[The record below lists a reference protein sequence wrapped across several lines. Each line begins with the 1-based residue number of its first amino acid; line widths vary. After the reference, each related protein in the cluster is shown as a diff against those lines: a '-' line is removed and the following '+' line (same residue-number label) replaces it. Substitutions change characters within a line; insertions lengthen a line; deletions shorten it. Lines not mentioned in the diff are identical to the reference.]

1 MCDLYVGILIA
12 ILNLAFTLYC
22 SWMCRICNNALNDNS
37 EYFELVK
44 ERMDYYNLTAIPT
57 LIKYMEDLEKYE
69 EAAKLKKV
77 LDESKQRL
85 KI

>member
-1 MCDLYVGILIA
+1 MITEILITA
-12 ILNLAFTLYC
+12 INCALVLYC
-22 SWMCRICNNALNDNS
+22 SWLYRSWLRSLTVNS

-57 LIKYMEDLEKYE
+57 LIKHMEDLEKYE